1 MKRLSK
7 LSGAAELRGSDVPTL
22 VTFGDPTDPST
33 ARVIRPD
40 EFRNA
45 FGTDV
50 RFGGAFLEMTSDPL
64 TRGIS
69 RLPWAGDYQKEI
81 LFERRLRAT
90 GGGGG
95 GSLMPGTKLKRG

>member
-69 RLPWAGDYQKEI
+69 HACPGPAIIRRRSCSNAGSAP
-81 LFERRLRAT
+81 RVAAVAAR
-90 GGGGG
+90 
-95 GSLMPGTKLKRG
+95 